1 MEEGFLVLDDL
12 DGDLALLHLVVGLHH
27 LPEGALPD
35 QRVYLVPGN
44 KGARVNLGLYS
55 TVLVRYRVG
64 DPHLFDPHPDPA
76 FQADYR
82 CGSGSNPDPGF

>member
-44 KGARVNLGLYS
+44 KELESIRVYLG
-55 TVLVRYRVG
+55 T
-64 DPHLFDPHPDPA
+64 DPDP
-76 FQADYR
+76 
-82 CGSGSNPDPGF
+82 DPIRIQGFDDQKIKKI